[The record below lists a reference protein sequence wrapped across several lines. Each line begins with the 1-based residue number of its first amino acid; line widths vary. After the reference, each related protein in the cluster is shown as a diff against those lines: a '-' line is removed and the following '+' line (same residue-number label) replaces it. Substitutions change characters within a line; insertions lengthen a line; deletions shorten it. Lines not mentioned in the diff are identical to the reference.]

1 MSYSESSALREIMKI
16 IALPGEQ
23 YTDGECLDLIIEVL
37 KELGMPID
45 EEIDRQREL
54 YEDPEKFANK
64 MKEGE

>member
-1 MSYSESSALREIMKI
+1 MSYSESSALREIMKV

-37 KELGMPID
+37 KELGLPID

-54 YEDPEKFANK
+54 YEDPEKFARRIK
-64 MKEGE
+64 DGE